1 MAVSIHERF
10 ENHIDT
16 ASPETSGDAKREIDI
31 EEDPYDKGF
40 EEKLTLG

>member
-16 ASPETSGDAKREIDI
+16 ASPETSGDAKRETDT

-40 EEKLTLG
+40 EEKLTLA